1 MSFEASFTECSLDAQ
16 SKYSARYAESRC
28 DSHGNLQVFE
38 EQGKVLQLHVAQLD
52 DFLPAD
58 VRPPTICEDAREEAA
73 VPLEAR
79 PQEVEVRSL
88 DLDDDVPV
96 GVPELCRARVQRR
109 ECRLSGWWD
118 PRPLWRR
125 TRQDGCRNGSI
136 LTRSRL
142 WLTSFVLHGQR
153 LDGGGCSRREA
164 RRRSMRSGLC
174 MSFRLGL
181 VHLRGVD
188 SGSSSRHRPR
198 RYILRL
204 LLLGS

>member
-1 MSFEASFTECSLDAQ
+1 MTRHLSCRTARAWYSTRRLSLRLTWESPSTRGTRQSLAASRRATRRLS
-16 SKYSARYAESRC
+16 S
-28 DSHGNLQVFE
+28 
-38 EQGKVLQLHVAQLD
+38 
-52 DFLPAD
+52 AD
-58 VRPPTICEDAREEAA
+58 VRPPTVREGACEEAA
-73 VPLEAR
+73 VSLEAR